1 MWQRFGVVA
10 IPDKLRKARQRWFG
24 RVLFV
29 EDKTKE
35 EVTHLFEMDISTDSY
50 FYFHCFE
57 RRSKVPPRFCSHMIR
72 SAFRRLYVPVTLYS
86 WTACLRNPSK
96 L

>member
-29 EDKTKE
+29 EG
-35 EVTHLFEMDISTDSY
+35 
-50 FYFHCFE
+50 
-57 RRSKVPPRFCSHMIR
+57 RSKVPPRFCSHMIR

>member
-29 EDKTKE
+29 EDKDYP
-35 EVTHLFEMDISTDSY
+35 FGFIIDSPG
-50 FYFHCFE
+50 
-57 RRSKVPPRFCSHMIR
+57 RSKVPPRFCSHMIR